1 MTVQQVNYAKHNDY
15 DLCVEKQM
23 KNYKLQIK
31 IFLLSD
37 QLRVYE
43 ACSLTDAAPSGKTF
57 HQSIQKR
64 WQIMIDSL
72 GFV

>member
-43 ACSLTDAAPSGKTF
+43 ACSLTDAALWKNIPPIHPEKVANN
-57 HQSIQKR
+57 
-64 WQIMIDSL
+64 D
-72 GFV
+72 